1 MEPISPIP
9 VEEGIVG
16 MTFPQAIAKV
26 IEGKLIKRMS
36 WTGQLT
42 YGLMKDG
49 WLCIYVD
56 GDFHIWKVNDGDM
69 QSDDWIVMEQSN

>member
-1 MEPISPIP
+1 MTPEIQ
-9 VEEGIVG
+9 EAEIVG
-16 MTFPQAIAKV
+16 MTFPQAIAKL

-49 WLCIYVD
+49 WLQIYIN
-56 GDFHIWKVNDGDM
+56 GEFHTWQVNDGDLIA
-69 QSDDWIVMEQSN
+69 DDWTVMEGQN